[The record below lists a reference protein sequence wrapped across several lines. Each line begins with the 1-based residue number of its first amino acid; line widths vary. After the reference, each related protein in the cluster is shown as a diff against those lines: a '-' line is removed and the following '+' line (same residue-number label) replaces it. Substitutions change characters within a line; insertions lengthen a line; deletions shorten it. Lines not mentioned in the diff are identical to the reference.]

1 MARSRKPAAKAQ
13 PLRIQPAP
21 RDPMPLPE
29 WWAPPVANSART
41 RNSDPHY
48 SSGSASA
55 VLTDMAAGHLAIPPW
70 QRDNVWS
77 AEQRYAM
84 IDSMARGLPLGPI
97 IVWRPMFNRIDL
109 TGARSLPGCPIA
121 DTAGLVIDGQQ
132 RLTTLAMAAAGDL
145 DLRWTGERFH
155 TGKGVVD
162 LRRCLVDGSRDDLFD
177 LVDAVR
183 DANHDTDA
191 SREIYRIH
199 TRMTSYLFSF
209 LVLQTN
215 DLGEVVETYRRL
227 ATCGS
232 PHSIDDLSV
241 MERWLEAQGQFEV

>member
-13 PLRIQPAP
+13 PLLIQPAP
-21 RDPMPLPE
+21 REPIPLPE
-29 WWAPPVANSART
+29 WWATPVASSART

-70 QRDNVWS
+70 QRDNVWTT
-77 AEQRYAM
+77 AQRYAM

-109 TGARSLPGCPIA
+109 TGARPLPGCPIA

-132 RLTTLAMAAAGDL
+132 RLTTLAMAASGDVP
-145 DLRWTGERFH
+145 LRWTGERFH
-155 TGKGVVD
+155 EGKGVAE
-162 LRRCLVDGSRDDLFD
+162 LRQCLDGASRDDLFD
-177 LVDAVR
+177 LVDAV
-183 DANHDTDA
+183 NESGFGKGA

-209 LVLQTN
+209 LVLQAT

-241 MERWLEAQGQFEV
+241 MERWLEAQGPK